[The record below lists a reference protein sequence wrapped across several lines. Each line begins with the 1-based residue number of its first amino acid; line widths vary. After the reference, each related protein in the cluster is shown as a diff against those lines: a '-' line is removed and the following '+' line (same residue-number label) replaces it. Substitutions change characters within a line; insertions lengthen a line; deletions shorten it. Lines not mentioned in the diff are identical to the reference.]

1 MNDARLWL
9 VTLAAL
15 PALVIGASLV
25 RLEVERL
32 RRLAVGAAAAMLLV
46 SLAGTVSPYL
56 RTFSIRTSALSW
68 APAGLAVHR
77 LNELS
82 APPPPFPARLSL
94 LTAPAGPRP

>member
-32 RRLAVGAAAAMLLV
+32 RRLAVGASAAMLLV

-56 RTFSIRTSALSW
+56 RAFSIRTPALSW
-68 APAGLAVHR
+68 APGGEA
-77 LNELS
+77 
-82 APPPPFPARLSL
+82 
-94 LTAPAGPRP
+94 